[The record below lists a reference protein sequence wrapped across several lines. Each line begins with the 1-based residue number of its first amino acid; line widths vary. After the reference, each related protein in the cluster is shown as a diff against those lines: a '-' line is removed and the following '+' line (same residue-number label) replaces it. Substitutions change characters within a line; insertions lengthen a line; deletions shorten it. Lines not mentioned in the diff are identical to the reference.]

1 MPLPKT
7 IDFVSLE
14 VYGTLIDW
22 ESGIHKAFQAEAEKD
37 GFTLD
42 KDRLIPLFIEKQQ
55 EIMSGSYELYA
66 EVLRRTAITPRDS
79 RSI

>member
-22 ESGIHKAFQAEAEKD
+22 DSGIYNAFNKEAEKD
-37 GFTLD
+37 GFTID
-42 KDRLIPLFIEKQQ
+42 KDQLLALF
-55 EIMSGSYELYA
+55 L
-66 EVLRRTAITPRDS
+66 
-79 RSI
+79 